1 MPTACRAAG
10 AKIIFADGGYV
21 ILTGVLSTSLSAAGI
36 GLPSP
41 MPAEPPK
48 EDGGWLL

>member
-1 MPTACRAAG
+1 VV
-10 AKIIFADGGYV
+10 FADGSYV
-21 ILTGVLSTSLSAAGI
+21 ILTGVLSTSLSAADFI